1 MNSYNL
7 ESLYELLEANLLKL
21 DVNGSRLIHKVFI
34 LSNGELGKKEV
45 VAHYTNDIYPGEYV
59 AFLQI
64 AETPVNVMS
73 GITEV
78 MVFVTVIIACRHEN
92 DTPTARENLEYYNTT
107 WKKALKFIG
116 NLVTASEEVQENPGN
131 DLKVV
136 LEKELISPVGKI
148 ANVNLS
154 GCVFDLNIS
163 FEGSTL
169 LFDE

>member
-1 MNSYNL
+1 MQDYNL
-7 ESLYELLEANLLKL
+7 ESLYELLGANLLKL
-21 DVNGSRLIHKVFI
+21 DLNGNPLIHKVFM
-34 LSNGELGKKEV
+34 LSNGDLGKKEL

-64 AETPVNVMS
+64 AETPVNVMPS
-73 GITEV
+73 LTEV

-92 DTPTARENLEYYNTT
+92 DTPTARENLAFYNKT

-131 DLKVV
+131 DLKIL